1 MEQQIASKRR
11 YITGFDGLRAI
22 AVLGVIGYHL
32 WPDRIVGGWLGVP
45 LFFILSGYLITDL
58 LLQEYGRTGRIKIWS
73 FWIRRLKRL
82 IPALLVMLLA
92 TSVII
97 FWYFKPLLYN
107 LRSIVLTNLVYV
119 YNFWAIKHGG
129 SYFDQWHNP
138 SPFTHLW
145 SLSIEGQFYLFWP
158 IIVLILVRL
167 KVSRRKISS
176 GLMIG
181 ALLSAILMAVF
192 YSSTN
197 LNRVYYGTDTRL
209 FAILLGASLAFI
221 WPSNKFK
228 LVVKPAV
235 KRSLDLIGWLALA
248 ILLFALFTL
257 NGQWAFTYYGG
268 MFLIT
273 IVMMVLVAVTAH
285 PASTFSKLLHH
296 RILRYLGTRSYSIY
310 LYQLP
315 VFVIYSRFTGHP
327 AKLLDNIIE
336 IIWVLVLAEISYRY
350 IEKIFKGT
358 PIWSKIPRNG
368 GIQIYAASAL
378 FLLVSGTQAIL
389 TPQAG
394 QDPPK
399 TSLENRLTKNK
410 QQLAQANKKAKIIA
424 KQNKKAASSVKPADQ
439 TLLDQYAINEQ
450 QFEKMQKIPVSAVGD
465 SLLLNAAPNLQ
476 KVIPQMTVDAKIG
489 RQMTDVIN
497 ILKTLKDQHNLAD
510 RILITSGTNGTI
522 SKEQINQVMK
532 IAGDKRQVYWVND
545 FADRNWVGLNNQN
558 LQQQAKK
565 YQNLKIVNWNI
576 LASQHSEWLGND
588 RVHPTP
594 TGSIEYTKSILRI
607 ILNTGK
613 DQ

>member
-1 MEQQIASKRR
+1 MEQQAASKRR

-22 AVLGVIGYHL
+22 AVLGVIGFHL
-32 WPDRIVGGWLGVP
+32 WPDRIVGGWIGVP
-45 LFFILSGYLITDL
+45 LFFIVSGYLITDL
-58 LLQEYGRTGRIKIWS
+58 LLQEYDRTGHIKVWS

-107 LRSIVLTNLVYV
+107 LRAIVWTNLFYV

-129 SYFDQWHNP
+129 SYFDQWNNP

-167 KVSRRKISS
+167 KLSRRKISS

-181 ALLSAILMAVF
+181 AFISAILMAFF

-209 FAILLGASLAFI
+209 FAILLGTSLAFI

-228 LVVKPAV
+228 LVVKSAV
-235 KRSLDLIGWLALA
+235 KKSLDLIGWIALA
-248 ILLFALFTL
+248 VMLFAIFTL

-273 IVMMVLVAVTAH
+273 IMMVVLVAVTAH
-285 PASTFSKLLHH
+285 PASTFSKILHH

-315 VFVIYSRFTGHP
+315 VFVIYSQFTRHSAQP
-327 AKLLDNIIE
+327 LDNAIE

-350 IEKIFKGT
+350 VEKIFKSA
-358 PIWSKIPRNG
+358 PIWSKIPVNG
-368 GIQIYAASAL
+368 GMQIYAASAL
-378 FLLVSGTQAIL
+378 FLLVGGAQAML
-389 TPQAG
+389 MPQAG
-394 QDPPK
+394 QTPPK
-399 TSLENRLTKNK
+399 TSLENRLNRNK
-410 QQLAQANKKAKIIA
+410 KQLVQANQTAKNIA
-424 KQNKKAASSVKPADQ
+424 KQDHKTLTSLKPADQ
-439 TLLDQYAINEQ
+439 ALLDQYAINEQ
-450 QFEKMQKIPVSAVGD
+450 QFQIIQKMPISAVGD

-497 ILKTLKDQHNLAD
+497 ILKTLKNQKHLAD
-510 RILITSGTNGTI
+510 HILITSGTNGTV
-522 SKEQINQVMK
+522 SKDQIDQVMK
-532 IAGDKRQVYWVND
+532 IAGHKRKVYWVNN
-545 FADRNWVGLNNQN
+545 FADRNWVVGNNQN
-558 LQQQAKK
+558 LQQQAKQ

-576 LASQHSEWLGND
+576 LADQHKEWLGRD
-588 RVHPTP
+588 QVHPTP
-594 TGSIEYTKSILRI
+594 TGSIEYTKNILRV

-613 DQ
+613 DS